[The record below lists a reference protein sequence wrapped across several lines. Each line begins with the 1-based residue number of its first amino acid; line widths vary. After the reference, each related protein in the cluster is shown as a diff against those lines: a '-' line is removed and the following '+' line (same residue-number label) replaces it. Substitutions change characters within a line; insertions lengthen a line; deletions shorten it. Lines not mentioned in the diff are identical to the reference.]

1 MIACFYCVPFILG
14 GCNGSPEAV
23 SKLAIDPT
31 DAAAA
36 AFELYDKNS
45 DRILSKDEIEAC
57 RGLAASVKAFDE
69 NRDGEISV
77 EELENRID
85 FWVNCPARMVSIM
98 CTVKMDGRPL
108 SGATVRFVPEP
119 FLADGIKP
127 ASGETGTSGA
137 TGIVIAEEDLP
148 EALRGLPGMQLG
160 LYTVEITHPKKK
172 IPAKYNSQ
180 TTLGCEVSPRTQVGP
195 IVFSLSSQ

>member
-119 FLADGIKP
+119 FLADGQQVLGLPPGGRGARRHP
-127 ASGETGTSGA
+127 AFGHQARRRSGA
-137 TGIVIAEEDLP
+137 AQHHRRDNQCRGEDECPRCQGTG
-148 EALRGLPGMQLG
+148 
-160 LYTVEITHPKKK
+160 
-172 IPAKYNSQ
+172 SW
-180 TTLGCEVSPRTQVGP
+180 
-195 IVFSLSSQ
+195 